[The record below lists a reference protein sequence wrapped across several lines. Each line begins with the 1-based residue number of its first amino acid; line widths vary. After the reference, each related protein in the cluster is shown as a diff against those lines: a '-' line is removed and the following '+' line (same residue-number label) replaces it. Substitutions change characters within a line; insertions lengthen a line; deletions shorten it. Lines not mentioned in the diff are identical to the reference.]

1 MRISDWSSD
10 VCSSDLI
17 EVAGLAVDDESG
29 EAAAVGHGVFLRSLL
44 DQPQRR
50 ICRLWRSRV
59 QIPRCAR
66 DDKLFRGPGLLRQR
80 QVVQHRLQE
89 ARGLAAGAGA
99 VVEGQRQRD
108 HLVRSEEHTSEL
120 QSLMRISYAVFCL

>member
-44 DQPQRR
+44 DQQQRR

-59 QIPRCAR
+59 QIPRCAW

-80 QVVQHRLQE
+80 QVVQQLLQE

-99 VVEGQRQRD
+99 VVEGPEN
-108 HLVRSEEHTSEL
+108 VRAQVRTHDPKAQL
-120 QSLMRISYAVFCL
+120 GRRMM

>member
-89 ARGLAAGAGA
+89 ARGLA
-99 VVEGQRQRD
+99 
-108 HLVRSEEHTSEL
+108 RSEEHTSEL
-120 QSLMRISYAVFCL
+120 QSLMRISYAVFCLKKKKTTNE